1 MSLEGLLYI
10 VPTPIGNL
18 EDITYRA
25 IKILSSVDLILC
37 EDTRRTKVLCQHYGI
52 NVPLKSYYN
61 YIEHRRTQEI
71 IPFIKQGAKV
81 ALVSDSGTP
90 GISDPGYL
98 IIKECIDNGI
108 KVIPLPGA
116 VAFVTAAVGSGCPL
130 NKIVFLGFLSKKVG
144 KIEKVISDFL
154 VEGTT
159 IIFYESPKRVL
170 KTLQVISKIL
180 NQKKVFCVIARELT
194 KVYEEFIRGEL
205 SEVCQKLKNQEIKG
219 EIVVIIFIEK
229 I

>member
-25 IKILSSVDLILC
+25 IKILNSVDLILC

-205 SEVCQKLKNQEIKG
+205 AEVCQKLKNQEIKG